1 MDLHLCLWKKLLEIR
16 YTLGRCQSLLL
27 NFSEFLDDIM
37 MTLFISLYIFLS
49 VLGYLEFF

>member
-1 MDLHLCLWKKLLEIR
+1 MSVWKKLLEIR
-16 YTLGRCQSLLL
+16 YTLGTCQSLLL

-37 MTLFISLYIFLS
+37 MTMFISLYIFLT